1 MSHSPRQPLSGM
13 TVGIYLA
20 PKGTEE
26 IEFTEPKSAVSTAG
40 AVVHVLSS
48 ESSAGK
54 TVNNDLE
61 DGDAYPVDRTFQ
73 EVTAEDYDALIVP
86 GGTVGS
92 DRLRL
97 QSAAIDLLSAHVRNG
112 KPVGAICHGPWL
124 LIEAGVVPGR
134 RLTSF
139 PSLESDIRNAGG
151 KWFDEAVVRDDGIV
165 TSRNPDDIEA
175 FCDGIIEEFSA
186 VPAEG

>member
-1 MSHSPRQPLSGM
+1 MSHSSRQPLSGM

-20 PKGTEE
+20 PTGTEE
-26 IEFTEPKSAVSTAG
+26 IEFTEPKSAVNAAG

-61 DGDAYPVDRTFQ
+61 EGDAYPVDRTFH
-73 EVTAEDYDALIVP
+73 EVTADDYDALIIP
-86 GGTVGS
+86 GGTVGA

-97 QSAAIDLLSAHVRNG
+97 ERAAIDLLSEHVRND

-124 LIEAGVVPGR
+124 LIEAGVVAGR
-134 RLTSF
+134 RLTSYR
-139 PSLESDIRNAGG
+139 SLETDIRNAGG

-165 TSRNPDDIEA
+165 TSRSPDDLEA
-175 FCDGIIEEFSA
+175 FCNGIIDEFAA